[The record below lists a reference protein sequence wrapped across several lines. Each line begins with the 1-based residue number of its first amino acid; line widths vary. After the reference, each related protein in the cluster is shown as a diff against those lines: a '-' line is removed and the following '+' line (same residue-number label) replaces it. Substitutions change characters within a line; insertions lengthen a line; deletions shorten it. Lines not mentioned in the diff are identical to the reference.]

1 MKLQA
6 RTRDRAG
13 MDGAHLAASPW
24 QLFRWKFFRHRMAV
38 AGLGFLILMYFC
50 ATFAEFVSPYDPYAV
65 QAQWVEAPPQRIH
78 FFGEEGDF
86 NLRPFVYPLVK
97 TVDLS
102 TGRVTYDEDRT
113 RRTQLGM
120 FVRGDEYEL
129 WGIFASDMHLFGST
143 DGEIVSIFGKDSM
156 GRDVLT
162 RIFFGSRI
170 SLSIGFV
177 GVFIGFFSGIVLGGM
192 AGLLGGWVDMVIMRI
207 TEVFMSIPTLPIWMA
222 LAVILPRNWSITET
236 YIAITLILA
245 LFGVVTGAS
254 RTVRG
259 KFMALKEE
267 DFVMAARLD
276 GAGPLRLIRRYLFPN
291 FFSHQVADLT
301 LSIPGMILAET
312 SLSFLGLG
320 MQAPAISW
328 GVLLQEGRHI
338 RILAHSPWLFIPAF
352 LVVLTVLSFNFV
364 GDGLR
369 DAADPHS
376 RV

>member
-1 MKLQA
+1 MKLHG

-50 ATFAEFVSPYDPYAV
+50 ATFAEFVSPYDPYEV
-65 QAQWVEAPPQRIH
+65 QAQWVDAPPQRVH

-143 DGEIVSIFGKDSM
+143 DGEIVSIMGKDSM

-162 RIFFGSRI
+162 RIFYGSRI

-177 GVFIGFFSGIVLGGM
+177 GVFIGFFSGILLGGM

-245 LFGVVTGAS
+245 LFGVVSGAS

-291 FFSHQVADLT
+291 FFSHQIADLT

-338 RILAHSPWLFIPAF
+338 RVLAHSPWLFLPAF

>member
-1 MKLQA
+1 
-6 RTRDRAG
+6 

-24 QLFRWKFFRHRMAV
+24 QLFRWKFLRHRMAV

-65 QAQWVEAPPQRIH
+65 QAQWVDAPPQRIH

-113 RRTQLGM
+113 RRTQLGV

-143 DGEIVSIFGKDSM
+143 DGEIVSIMGKDSM

-162 RIFFGSRI
+162 RIFYGSRI

-177 GVFIGFFSGIVLGGM
+177 GVFIGFFSGILLGGM

-222 LAVILPRNWSITET
+222 LAVILPRSWSITET

-245 LFGVVTGAS
+245 LFGVVSGAS

-291 FFSHQVADLT
+291 FFSHQIADLT

-338 RILAHSPWLFIPAF
+338 RVLAHSPWLFLPAF